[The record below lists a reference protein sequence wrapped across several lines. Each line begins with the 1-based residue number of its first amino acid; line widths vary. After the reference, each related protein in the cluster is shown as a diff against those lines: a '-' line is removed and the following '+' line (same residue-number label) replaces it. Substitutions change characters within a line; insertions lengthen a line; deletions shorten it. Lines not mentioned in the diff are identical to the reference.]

1 MSQKLKISLKLDEKF
16 KQIAAGLPPMQ
27 IEVKDSKGYSVP
39 MTIKGE
45 PLYANHHAEILCH
58 YAKGGQRSVQQYVKL
73 ILKKQDELKAK
84 LTIENNT
91 KTQANEKSN

>member
-27 IEVKDSKGYSVP
+27 IEVTDKSGKYP
-39 MTIKGE
+39 MTIKGK

-58 YAKGGQRSVQQYVKL
+58 YLKGGQRSVQQYVKL

-84 LTIENNT
+84 QTIENNT